1 MNRVV
6 ADNAVPIGLVERSAN
21 LVEVTA
27 GRVLGQFGTGFG
39 GGFMLKVVPEPLQE
53 SLIDLFK
60 GQFRQAMVAVQV
72 MTGGDPDRMVG
83 FASGSFRLCQRI
95 CKENLE
101 REGIRCPT
109 SFRNSAASRK
119 NLRTKNW

>member
-6 ADNAVPIGLVERSAN
+6 ADNAIPIGLVERCPN

-39 GGFMLKVVPEPLQE
+39 GGFMLKVVPKPFQK

-60 GQFRQAMVAVQV
+60 GQFRQAMVPVQV

-83 FASGSFRLCQRI
+83 FASRSLLVGELVKVI
-95 CKENLE
+95 EE
-101 REGIRCPT
+101 AG
-109 SFRNSAASRK
+109 RK
-119 NLRTKNW
+119 LGPIIQSMS

>member
-1 MNRVV
+1 LNRVV

-39 GGFMLKVVPEPLQE
+39 GSFMLKVVPEPFQE

-83 FASGSFRLCQRI
+83 FAPGSLLVGQLVEVI
-95 CKENLE
+95 EE
-101 REGIRCPT
+101 AG
-109 SFRNSAASRK
+109 RK
-119 NLRTKNW
+119 LGPIIQSMS